1 MTNNMLPQLYVTNRK
16 EWRSWL
22 KKNYNKE
29 KLIWLI
35 YYKKHT
41 GKPRIPYDDA
51 VEEALC
57 YGWIDSTV
65 RRIDDDI
72 FIQKFTPRKK
82 RSVWSDLNKQ
92 RVKKMIKL
100 GKMAKPGMEKVI
112 AAKENG
118 DWDKVPKAQ
127 TIEYDKPAEL
137 ETLLSSNKKAASNF
151 SELSPSN
158 QKRYIAW
165 IASAKK
171 IETRER
177 RAAEA
182 FELIKSNQELG
193 MK

>member
-1 MTNNMLPQLYVTNRK
+1 MQPQLYVTNRK

-22 KKNYNKE
+22 KKNHNKG
-29 KLIWLI
+29 KLIWLV

-41 GKPRIPYDDA
+41 GRPRIPYDDA

-65 RRIDDDI
+65 KRIDDEI

-92 RVKKMIKL
+92 RVKKLIKL

-127 TIEYDKPAEL
+127 TFEYDMPAEL

-151 SELSPSN
+151 SKLSPSN